1 MKKVLMIIMFL
12 GIFLPSYSASP
23 YRDEP
28 AFKSGEKAVYN
39 IYYNLGF
46 IWVHAG
52 SAEFSVEKKKDKG
65 KSYYHLQLTGN
76 TRRSFDKFYRIRDTF
91 SVMVSEEDLMPHY
104 YREVKNEDSFFADF
118 RYYFNYSGTPQVR
131 LDFNRRG
138 VKSVDTMNIGKD
150 VFDLLTTCYRFR
162 SLDVGKVE
170 KGSYLPFNMLFDK
183 SVYNLGL
190 TYKGKE
196 EIKLRNKKSYKA
208 LKFTPRLIT
217 GDLFKKEDAMSIYVS
232 DDDNHVPLY
241 IEAKIKVGAV
251 KVMLESVKN
260 TKYPFSAQL
269 EK

>member
-1 MKKVLMIIMFL
+1 MKKVLMMILTIGMFFSL
-12 GIFLPSYSASP
+12 FAESP
-23 YRDEP
+23 YREEP
-28 AFKSGEKAVYN
+28 SFKVGERAVYN

-52 SAEFSVEKKKDKG
+52 DAIFSVEKATKKG
-65 KSYYHLQLTGN
+65 KSYYKLQLTGN
-76 TRRSFDKFYRIRDTF
+76 TKRSFDRFYRIRDTF
-91 SVMVSEEDLMPHY
+91 SVMVSEADLVPHF
-104 YREVKNEDSFFADF
+104 YREVKNEDSYFADF
-118 RYYFNYSGTPQVR
+118 CYYFDYTGEPTVR
-131 LDFNRRG
+131 FDFNRKG
-138 VKSVDTMNIGKD
+138 VRSVDSLEIGKE

-162 SLDVGKVE
+162 SLDVNRINEGT
-170 KGSYLPFNMLFDK
+170 YLPFNMLFEK
-183 SVYNLGL
+183 SIYNLGL

-260 TKYPFSAQL
+260 TKYPFIAEL
-269 EK
+269 GK